1 MPDEITP
8 ELFVQ
13 LAELAALE
21 LTPEESDYL
30 RRELNS
36 ELKVIHELERIP
48 IPDGVPLA
56 AHGVT
61 FTPELQPALR
71 PDEARVSAEADA
83 ILKQAPEA
91 DEGYFVAPDIP
102 HMELE

>member
-8 ELFVQ
+8 ELFAQ

-21 LTPEESDYL
+21 LSPEESDYL

-36 ELKVIHELERIP
+36 ELRAIHELERIP

-56 AHGVT
+56 SHGVT
-61 FTPELQPALR
+61 FTPDLQPALR
-71 PDEARVSAEADA
+71 PDETRASAAAEA
-83 ILKQAPEA
+83 ILKQAPEMG
-91 DEGYFVAPDIP
+91 EGYFVVPDIP
-102 HMELE
+102 HTEL

>member
-8 ELFVQ
+8 ELFAR

-30 RRELNS
+30 RRELNR
-36 ELKVIHELERIP
+36 ELKAIHELERIP

-56 AHGVT
+56 SHGVT
-61 FTPELQPALR
+61 FTPVLQPALR
-71 PDEARVSAEADA
+71 PDETRPSLEAEA
-83 ILKQAPEA
+83 ILKQASET
-91 DEGYFVAPDIP
+91 DEGYFVVPDIP
-102 HMELE
+102 HTEL